1 MNLDKEKLL
10 YLLMFTDDYMEKFA
24 DDVMNDSEEDP
35 HFSAVTLA
43 NMIKCYV
50 DVMNELGV
58 SLPYNDV
65 KSFFKENLYS
75 DEEYKL
81 FEEKRKKEA
90 EYYIGRQ
97 Y

>member
-35 HFSAVTLA
+35 HFSAVTLT

>member
-1 MNLDKEKLL
+1 MNIDKEKLL

>member
-10 YLLMFTDDYMEKFA
+10 YLLMFTDDYMEEFA

-65 KSFFKENLYS
+65 ESFFKENLYS
-75 DEEYKL
+75 DEEYK
-81 FEEKRKKEA
+81 FFKEKRKKEA